1 MKSAIVRNVF
11 ERQIQGIMPTHQ
23 KNVRADSNTRG
34 WTNVRWMHVCSAI
47 RSETPEVRMPETL
60 RLPTTQLPASQST
73 FRNSYAREGDAFL
86 ARRKAPRSYP
96 PRPP

>member
-34 WTNVRWMHVCSAI
+34 WTNVRCMSAQ
-47 RSETPEVRMPETL
+47 RYGPR
-60 RLPTTQLPASQST
+60 RL
-73 FRNSYAREGDAFL
+73 
-86 ARRKAPRSYP
+86 K
-96 PRPP
+96 